1 MNFTSL
7 GTCVLY
13 AGLAGLFTWG
23 ITALGAAMVLLTRR
37 FSSRGLDCMLGFG
50 AGVMLASSFW
60 SLLLPGL
67 NQAEALAMNGWLT
80 AALGLLCGAAAVDL
94 GGRLCHRLN
103 LARHNSSSVRRCQ
116 LLIGAIT
123 LHNIPEGMAVGVAF
137 GALAG
142 GGGMAALS
150 GACMLALGIGL
161 QNFPEGAA
169 VSLPLRREGMSRGRA
184 FFFGQLSGFVE
195 PTERRAGRA
204 AGGHAAPGAALS
216 ALLCGGGHALGHSHG
231 NGAREPGILGPG
243 PRGVVDHPG
252 LLPDDHSGRGPG
264 VRQMLPERHR
274 AASGILYIS
283 IINFSYLG

>member
-1 MNFTSL
+1 MNVISL
-7 GTCVLY
+7 GACVVY

-23 ITALGAAMVLLTRR
+23 VTALGAALVWFTRH
-37 FSSRGLDCMLGFG
+37 FSSRGMDCMLGFG

-67 NQAEALAMNGWLT
+67 EQAEALALNGWLT
-80 AALGLLCGAAAVDL
+80 AALGILCGAAAVDL
-94 GGRLCHRLN
+94 GGRVCRRLN
-103 LARHNSSSVRRCQ
+103 QARHNGDSARRCQ

-142 GGGMAALS
+142 GGGAAALG

-195 PTERRAGRA
+195 PVSAVLGAVLAATLRQALPFLLCFA
-204 AGGHAAPGAALS
+204 AGAMLWVILTEMVPESQSSSARVPAAWWTL
-216 ALLCGGGHALGHSHG
+216 GGFCLMTVLDVALG
-231 NGAREPGILGPG
+231 
-243 PRGVVDHPG
+243 
-252 LLPDDHSGRGPG
+252 
-264 VRQMLPERHR
+264 
-274 AASGILYIS
+274 
-283 IINFSYLG
+283 

>member
-23 ITALGAAMVLLTRR
+23 VTALGAAMVLLTRR

-123 LHNIPEGMAVGVAF
+123 LHNIP
-137 GALAG
+137 
-142 GGGMAALS
+142 
-150 GACMLALGIGL
+150 
-161 QNFPEGAA
+161 
-169 VSLPLRREGMSRGRA
+169 
-184 FFFGQLSGFVE
+184 
-195 PTERRAGRA
+195 
-204 AGGHAAPGAALS
+204 
-216 ALLCGGGHALGHSHG
+216 
-231 NGAREPGILGPG
+231 
-243 PRGVVDHPG
+243 
-252 LLPDDHSGRGPG
+252 
-264 VRQMLPERHR
+264 
-274 AASGILYIS
+274 
-283 IINFSYLG
+283 

>member
-13 AGLAGLFTWG
+13 AGLAGFFTWG
-23 ITALGAAMVLLTRR
+23 VTALGAAMVLLTRR

-195 PTERRAGRA
+195 PLSAVLGALLAATLRQALPFLLCFA
-204 AGGHAAPGAALS
+204 AGAMLWVILTEMVPESQASSARVAAAWWTILGFCLMTI
-216 ALLCGGGHALGHSHG
+216 LDVALG
-231 NGAREPGILGPG
+231 
-243 PRGVVDHPG
+243 
-252 LLPDDHSGRGPG
+252 
-264 VRQMLPERHR
+264 
-274 AASGILYIS
+274 
-283 IINFSYLG
+283 

>member
-1 MNFTSL
+1 MDWIS
-7 GTCVLY
+7 
-13 AGLAGLFTWG
+13 
-23 ITALGAAMVLLTRR
+23 
-37 FSSRGLDCMLGFG
+37 
-50 AGVMLASSFW
+50 
-60 SLLLPGL
+60 SLLLATVRLAIPVLLISLAELYGQRAGMVNIGL
-67 NQAEALAMNGWLT
+67 EGLASIGALVGFLVCYVTGSNW
-80 AALGLLCGAAAVDL
+80 LGLLCGAAAVDL

-169 VSLPLRREGMSRGRA
+169 VSLPLRREGMSRGHA

-195 PTERRAGRA
+195 PLSAVLGALLAATLRQALPFLLCFA
-204 AGGHAAPGAALS
+204 AGAMLWVILTEMVPESQASSARVPAAWWTILGFCLMTI
-216 ALLCGGGHALGHSHG
+216 LDVALG
-231 NGAREPGILGPG
+231 
-243 PRGVVDHPG
+243 
-252 LLPDDHSGRGPG
+252 
-264 VRQMLPERHR
+264 
-274 AASGILYIS
+274 
-283 IINFSYLG
+283 

>member
-103 LARHNSSSVRRCQ
+103 LARHSSSSVRRCQ

-184 FFFGQLSGFVE
+184 LFFGQLSGFVE
-195 PTERRAGRA
+195 PLSAVLGALLAATLRQALPFLLCFA
-204 AGGHAAPGAALS
+204 AGAMLWVILTEMVPESQASSARVPAAWWTILGFCLMTI
-216 ALLCGGGHALGHSHG
+216 LDVALG
-231 NGAREPGILGPG
+231 
-243 PRGVVDHPG
+243 
-252 LLPDDHSGRGPG
+252 
-264 VRQMLPERHR
+264 
-274 AASGILYIS
+274 
-283 IINFSYLG
+283 

>member
-23 ITALGAAMVLLTRR
+23 VTAGGGNGAAYPPFFL
-37 FSSRGLDCMLGFG
+37 RGLDCMLGFG

-142 GGGMAALS
+142 AA
-150 GACMLALGIGL
+150 AWR
-161 QNFPEGAA
+161 P
-169 VSLPLRREGMSRGRA
+169 
-184 FFFGQLSGFVE
+184 
-195 PTERRAGRA
+195 
-204 AGGHAAPGAALS
+204 
-216 ALLCGGGHALGHSHG
+216 
-231 NGAREPGILGPG
+231 
-243 PRGVVDHPG
+243 
-252 LLPDDHSGRGPG
+252 
-264 VRQMLPERHR
+264 
-274 AASGILYIS
+274 
-283 IINFSYLG
+283 